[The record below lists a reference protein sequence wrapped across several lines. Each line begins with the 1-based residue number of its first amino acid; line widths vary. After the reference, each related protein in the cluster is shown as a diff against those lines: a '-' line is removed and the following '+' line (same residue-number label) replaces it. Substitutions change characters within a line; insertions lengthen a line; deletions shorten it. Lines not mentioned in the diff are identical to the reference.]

1 MGGGDTRE
9 ILFSNKYKKYHIN
22 NKQISY
28 DEMFWKKNQLKWQ
41 LSEWRPSEHGVPKDS
56 RQNSILSNSDENF

>member
-1 MGGGDTRE
+1 MGGGGDTRK

-28 DEMFWKKNQLKWQ
+28 EMFWKKNQLKWQ